1 MGAME
6 GPWAVFLMCLCV
18 IFFYYFTHCA
28 RNLDLHVDT
37 LGQLVLFS
45 FSLLPVAKNID
56 YRLDLT
62 HVPSYCAKNIFLSI
76 TTILKTKFIFFLSE
90 RRKPET

>member
-1 MGAME
+1 VGAME
-6 GPWAVFLMCLCV
+6 GPWAVFFMCLCV

-37 LGQLVLFS
+37 LGQLDLFS

-62 HVPSYCAKNIFLSI
+62 HAPSYCAKE
-76 TTILKTKFIFFLSE
+76 KFVKYNHYI
-90 RRKPET
+90 KD